1 MINKIN
7 SIQGN
12 SGGKM
17 KKLFLLAAIL
27 VSIMVVP
34 AMALAGGSSNTCA
47 TRYPIVMAHGMGASA
62 EILGIVDYWWG
73 IPDAL
78 KNEGAKVY
86 ITSVNGMDS
95 TRNKAVSFKNQFM
108 QIKALTGA
116 AKLNIIA
123 HSHGTIYTRDAISNL
138 GLYPYVASY
147 TSMAGPH
154 RGSAIA
160 DVILGIVPNSLE
172 WLVGDT
178 LDFVY
183 AFIFGDT
190 NPNSLQNGYD
200 LTRPYMQ
207 NVFNP
212 NTPNK
217 SGVYYQ
223 SWAGKAKISCPNLFL
238 EPTWIVLLAYEGDN
252 DGLVSVSSAK
262 WGNFRGVQEAAW
274 YSPGCDHFN
283 MVDQVFGITPGFDA
297 PGFYVD
303 VVSDLKNRGY

>member
-1 MINKIN
+1 MNQRLNQIK
-7 SIQGN
+7 GN
-12 SGGKM
+12 SGGEM

-27 VSIMVVP
+27 IAVAMIP
-34 AMALAGGSSNTCA
+34 AAALAGGASTACA
-47 TRYPIVMAHGMGASA
+47 TKYPIVMAHGMGASA

-73 IPDAL
+73 IPEAL
-78 KNEGAKVY
+78 KDEGAKVY

-95 TRNKAVSFKNQFM
+95 TRNKAVSFKNQFL
-108 QIKALTGA
+108 QIKAATGA

-138 GLYPYVASY
+138 GISPYVASY
-147 TSMAGPH
+147 TSIAGPH

-160 DVILGIVPNSLE
+160 DVIIGIVPDSLE

-183 AFIFGDT
+183 AWIFGDD
-190 NPNSLQNGYD
+190 NPNSLENGYN

-207 NVFNP
+207 NTFNP

-217 SGVYYQ
+217 AGVYYQ
-223 SWAGKAKISCPNLFL
+223 SWAAKAKTSCPNLFL
-238 EPTWIVLLAYEGDN
+238 EPTWLVLLAYEGAN
-252 DGLVSVSSAK
+252 DGLVSVNSAK
-262 WGNFRGVQEAAW
+262 WGTFRGIQEAAW
-274 YSPGCDHFN
+274 YSVGCDHFN
-283 MVDQVFGITPGFDA
+283 IVDQVFGITPGFDA

-303 VVSDLKNRGY
+303 VVSDLKSKGY

>member
-1 MINKIN
+1 
-7 SIQGN
+7 
-12 SGGKM
+12 M
-17 KKLFLLAAIL
+17 KKLFLAAAIL
-27 VSIMVVP
+27 VSIMIIPAVV
-34 AMALAGGSSNTCA
+34 LAGGSSSACA
-47 TRYPIVMAHGMGASA
+47 TKYPIVMAHGMGASA

-78 KNEGAKVY
+78 RGEGAKVY

-138 GLYPYVASY
+138 GLSPYVASY
-147 TSMAGPH
+147 TSIAGPH

-160 DVILGIVPNSLE
+160 DVIIGIVPDSLE

-190 NPNSLQNGYD
+190 NPNSLENGYN

-212 NTPNK
+212 NTPDK
-217 SGVYYQ
+217 AGIYYQ
-223 SWAGKAKISCPNLFL
+223 SWAAKAKISCPNLFL
-238 EPTWIVLLAYEGDN
+238 EPTWLVLLAYEGDN
-252 DGLVSVSSAK
+252 DGLVSVNSAK
-262 WGNFRGVQEAAW
+262 WGTFRGIQSAAW

-283 MVDQVFGITPGFDA
+283 IVDQVFGITPGFDA

-303 VVSDLKNRGY
+303 VVKDLKGKGY